1 MLKPPRSVTKSA
13 PAPVSPGAAAL
24 EGLAALAPEPTKTPK
39 PTQTPTVATS
49 TSGSSGTDALN
60 ALAGSGQSGVSGSF
74 ASEIE
79 QTDFDITGKDLKS
92 ALYKTPKTLGVLTA
106 LAPSGLLSM
115 VKAGTGFLGGTPS
128 EFSKTF
134 KGGGTLSKIPI
145 ASLFLTKE
153 GEAIGTSFK
162 DTYKDLQYIVGGPKY
177 VYENGKPKVE
187 NSKFVIKDTDR
198 ISKALALGESP
209 APFIIEDFGNLS
221 LAGGFAGR
229 AAKFGLVN
237 AAKNAVKVGALDE
250 TPAAN
255 AAQAAAREAA
265 MAKIARRDETVK
277 VIKNFTRATEK
288 IAATPMYPYIYGFRG
303 ARYVT
308 DHVGR
313 MWADRLRKAADNL
326 DDAGDT
332 TKKAEY
338 YRKSADNA
346 NRFFGTPVR
355 DPYGNTIYDKQGKA
369 VIIQRSSVAQWAKDK
384 LRRQETTTSEIQN
397 AVVDQIKKPP
407 HYETD
412 GEIKPAEQEA
422 AFALRNGFA
431 ASIHFISK
439 LMPEIP
445 LEEWRLMSLVN
456 EHPDFHVSLEG
467 LQLAIDF
474 MENKVESPTTRDRVD
489 FVVQTTDRI
498 INEYISEPSRQGYGV
513 DNPLAPY
520 QDLPL
525 PEIDRLRAALKD
537 SNSTE
542 LLEIMDTLIEG
553 GLADLAI
560 DDPVRTRWL
569 AVLVEAAPD
578 SVSGDP
584 SIWPA
589 TMRNRIEQ
597 VRAMREW
604 FDQKAAQV
612 VMGDPPP
619 EGGPRNFDP
628 KSGDPNATG
637 LPSVVDMIS
646 NPQPGSLPRIASK
659 FINNAIKSMNAL
671 KGRSRVLAQNL
682 VDIHIKIAEYER
694 HMIKMH
700 FQLKELE
707 GMWVNNRGREVFPD
721 KNGNLPKSAK
731 RLPGAIER
739 ARELRD
745 MLRAKYDE
753 MVAAQDQTTVMDG
766 KIVTIE
772 EIQGNIAKVDGLL
785 DDMQTKVDGI
795 DKTAA
800 DLINAKDTLHNKSAQ
815 MAALLE
821 LDGVDA
827 APIRAAI
834 EEDMANLPEDL
845 EQLSVFG
852 PKYETLNQVND
863 YVNRVQLVVDNLETE
878 LSKAEKQVEFLEEQ
892 ASVVE
897 KAFEDQQITEK
908 EYQDRMQL
916 LDRSIQDAELKY
928 NDIDKL
934 VDSANEYLDDARI
947 AMDSKIDEA
956 VATMPEAEARN
967 AAQLIKKT
975 INDLERQKV
984 VEFTNFAELEKEILE
999 PRYQS
1004 RQTAETDLPF
1014 DLLEQFLVAKIA
1026 NPNERAVIIE
1036 LDPKRIKDFFKAE
1049 RSAIP
1054 HRYTRESPPL
1064 ATIGFLGMEFVLLAT
1079 GRDSLQIR
1087 PKNQN
1092 GIMITY
1098 FEVADLINI
1107 KALKFLKD
1115 ADVNKIVGENFE
1127 NSIFSHLYKAAD
1139 KAEQALRDFE
1149 VDVEGLGKP
1158 TEYVD
1163 LLDSLR
1169 KTRASGALKKQ
1180 ELDIIL
1186 EPLQQA
1192 LDTTISQLDDI
1203 KSKLWN
1209 AQQNL
1214 AATEK
1219 AVVARVQALD
1229 KIKSKTKSADTKEPM
1244 DALLIEQNI
1253 GLIDQAIDYYERTG
1267 NWYGKSFKV
1276 RSLELEDSVDIRHD
1290 AVVNVGNVRIL
1301 ENPDE
1306 YTAKDY
1312 YEEALK
1318 QRDVREAELEEALS
1332 KMDAPKLKTLAEI
1345 SDPTPVKIDPSKKE
1359 NWSRINGDAY
1369 IDTGT
1374 RSYKSMEV
1382 VRGRSTRGKTLYD
1395 HHLQRIGSDGLPFEN
1410 MTMVFKSF
1418 AAVRKYVA
1426 ETVKIDEQVLGNLPE
1441 ANLDRLALEG
1451 PRGLPF
1457 PKDLLDAET
1466 RLASLTGKRS
1476 SLLKG
1481 VTTTES
1487 KLTKLRAEES
1497 AKATLL
1503 PIVQARA
1510 TSLEARINREV
1521 ITQPGLTQVNGVDAP
1536 IDQATGNRLRP
1547 RVIKPADVDNPDVVA
1562 VMASVNEA
1570 NMDRARNIPFT
1581 MPMRAAM
1588 EGRPDLTSGY
1598 DYAPSTRG
1606 FGYVPAG
1613 ELQGRT
1619 VGATR
1624 TVEPGISGKVKLR
1637 QSHYR
1642 AGTSSEIY
1650 SLREMADRIVAAR
1663 RGMDQN
1669 ETIKL
1674 LMASGFS
1681 TSAATLL
1688 GQTKIDELTR
1698 LATEKAVKERDYAP
1712 GRVNRDFAFN
1722 KAVKDNLGKLIDTE
1736 MRNRGWEAN
1745 NGLTGDIKL
1754 GISYTKVDANT
1765 RYLPRYMRESVAN
1778 RTSYFNPAAAGTYL
1792 RLTKKVTTML
1802 KNAVLPFSLTWQLGD
1817 AIGILTSAHAT
1828 NVPLDVLARNMVKAF
1843 QENYGAGF
1851 TDIFRETENRKIGP
1865 LGAFL
1870 GQSGLQDVGL
1880 ATDRQAVLRG
1890 FTTDEKVP
1898 FAQRIPVVK
1907 YPFKAF
1913 ERFKQGSY
1921 RLNEAINR
1929 VGRQAY
1935 FITVFQKA
1943 LDDYNL
1949 ETNSSF
1955 TIDDFPQ
1962 HKLALGSDPAGQKL
1976 SQSFWDTINQANDV
1990 LGDWLDLTPFERRVV
2005 LPHVTFYAWIKH
2017 INKLFLKIANDDP
2030 AKIMWH
2036 MYLGIMAYDD
2046 EFNIYD
2052 FLARNPMASFAGGV
2066 TNLAFA
2072 SQWGDFF
2079 NGPIGSFVLDRDIR
2093 PAMRTL
2099 SPMPRLITA
2108 GLAGID
2114 LETMKPVS
2122 RPTGSGAYDPQGFEL
2137 DQGLIFRPSE
2147 AAGFAMKTFPLA
2159 KKLANLLPSGDVPF
2173 TDIQTGPVKR
2183 FGTGATR
2190 TAPGTNIPVPEVGGR
2205 PNALMS
2211 LFNVPGRPIMTDRQ
2225 VQEMKIQQRLR
2236 LIENQQARLRYEI
2249 MKP

>member
-1 MLKPPRSVTKSA
+1 MLKPPRNVTKTA
-13 PAPVSPGAAAL
+13 PAPVSPGQAAL
-24 EGLAALAPEPTKTPK
+24 DSLASFAPAPVKQPK
-39 PTQTPTVATS
+39 PTLAPVASTG
-49 TSGSSGTDALN
+49 TSGSSGADALA
-60 ALAGSGQSGVSGSF
+60 ALAAAGQSGATGSF
-74 ASEIE
+74 GGTVE

-92 ALYKTPKTLGVLTA
+92 ALKKTPKTLGVLTA
-106 LAPSGLLSM
+106 LAPSGVLSM
-115 VKAGTGFLGGTPS
+115 VKAATGFIGGTPS

-162 DTYKDLQYIVGGPKY
+162 DTFKDLQYIVGGPKY
-177 VYENGKPKVE
+177 VYENGKPKIE
-187 NSKFVIKDTDR
+187 NGKFVIKDTDR

-221 LAGGFAGR
+221 LAGGVAGR
-229 AAKFGLVN
+229 AYKFGLVN
-237 AAKNAVKVGALDE
+237 AAKNAVKVGAFDE
-250 TPAAN
+250 SPAAN

-265 MAKIARRDETVK
+265 VAKMARRGETVE
-277 VIKNFTRATEK
+277 VMRNFTRATEK
-288 IAATPMYPYIYGFRG
+288 VAAAPMYPYIYGFRG

-313 MWADRLRKAADNL
+313 AWADRWRRQADNL

-338 YRKSADNA
+338 KRKAADNA

-355 DPYGNTIYDKQGKA
+355 DPYGNTIYNDKGKP
-369 VIIQRSSVAQWAKDK
+369 VIIQRASVAQWAKDK

-397 AVVDQIKKPP
+397 AVVDQITKPP
-407 HYETD
+407 HFETD
-412 GEIKPAEQEA
+412 GEITPAEQQA
-422 AFALRNGFA
+422 AAALRNGFA

-445 LEEWRLMSLVN
+445 LEEWRVMSLVN
-456 EHPDFHVSLEG
+456 EHPDYHVSLEG

-474 MENKVESPTTRDRVD
+474 MDNKVQNPNTRDRVD

-498 INEYISEPSRQGYGV
+498 INQYISEPSRQGYGV
-513 DNPLAPY
+513 DNPLDPY

-525 PEIDRLRAALKD
+525 PEINRLREALKD
-537 SNSTE
+537 SGSVE
-542 LLEIMDTLIEG
+542 LLEIMDRLIEG

-628 KSGDPNATG
+628 TVGDPNAAGIPT
-637 LPSVVDMIS
+637 VEDMIR

-671 KGRSRVLAQNL
+671 QGKSRVLAQNL

-694 HMIKMH
+694 HMLKMH
-700 FQLKELE
+700 LQLKELE

-731 RLPGAIER
+731 RIPGAIER
-739 ARELRD
+739 AQELRD
-745 MLRAKYDE
+745 TLRAKYEE
-753 MVAAQDQTTVMDG
+753 MVAAQDQTTVVDG
-766 KIVTIE
+766 KVVTIE
-772 EIQGNIAKVDGLL
+772 EMQANLEKVNGLL

-795 DKTAA
+795 DQAA
-800 DLINAKDTLHNKSAQ
+800 IDILNAKDTLHNKSSQ
-815 MAALLE
+815 MAALLG
-821 LDGVDA
+821 LDGIDA

-845 EQLSVFG
+845 QQTTVFDA
-852 PKYETLNQVND
+852 KYDEINKLID
-863 YVNRVQLVVDNLETE
+863 YVNRVQIVHTDLMKKFDEADV
-878 LSKAEKQVEFLEEQ
+878 
-892 ASVVE
+892 
-897 KAFEDQQITEK
+897 
-908 EYQDRMQL
+908 
-916 LDRSIQDAELKY
+916 
-928 NDIDKL
+928 L
-934 VDSANEYLDDARI
+934 VDSINEQLENAQDAFDNGKLTQEEFDATSKSLEENLAKAEAEYATIDDLTDQSRDYFNDATDALQSKMRQTIKNMPEQEALAFADLVNKQLAELRAEANIAEANENFIDNEIDLFTEDMPDTETITALVNLLESRKTAVNANLEPELISIDTKAMDTIKNNQYKTYAVIQYNASYYEVIGGANNGFFISPVDLGTNLVYQQIFKPFRYDKDFKFKLTEQDILKLKKATPETGFDHILKKIDKAIDFALEKSGVAKADIQVNPIDEIISKLALNKSKLDLQLEPLLEAQKTAETARI
-947 AMDSKIDEA
+947 AAGIA
-956 VATMPEAEARN
+956 YRN
-967 AAQLIKKT
+967 A
-975 INDLERQKV
+975 
-984 VEFTNFAELEKEILE
+984 
-999 PRYQS
+999 
-1004 RQTAETDLPF
+1004 ETH
-1014 DLLEQFLVAKIA
+1014 V
-1026 NPNERAVIIE
+1026 
-1036 LDPKRIKDFFKAE
+1036 
-1049 RSAIP
+1049 
-1054 HRYTRESPPL
+1054 
-1064 ATIGFLGMEFVLLAT
+1064 GFV
-1079 GRDSLQIR
+1079 Q
-1087 PKNQN
+1087 
-1092 GIMITY
+1092 
-1098 FEVADLINI
+1098 
-1107 KALKFLKD
+1107 KAL
-1115 ADVNKIVGENFE
+1115 IER
-1127 NSIFSHLYKAAD
+1127 I
-1139 KAEQALRDFE
+1139 
-1149 VDVEGLGKP
+1149 
-1158 TEYVD
+1158 
-1163 LLDSLR
+1163 
-1169 KTRASGALKKQ
+1169 SGIQ
-1180 ELDIIL
+1180 
-1186 EPLQQA
+1186 
-1192 LDTTISQLDDI
+1192 
-1203 KSKLWN
+1203 KL
-1209 AQQNL
+1209 
-1214 AATEK
+1214 
-1219 AVVARVQALD
+1219 
-1229 KIKSKTKSADTKEPM
+1229 KSKTTSKDTKEAIAAADIEASIVRID
-1244 DALLIEQNI
+1244 DAILN
-1253 GLIDQAIDYYERTG
+1253 YERTG
-1267 NWYGKSFKV
+1267 NWYGETFEVDSPVMGSGKFLDLNV
-1276 RSLELEDSVDIRHD
+1276 DAIENVNGIELPK
-1290 AVVNVGNVRIL
+1290 
-1301 ENPDE
+1301 NPN
-1306 YTAKDY
+1306 YPLAKDV
-1312 YEEALK
+1312 YENAIL
-1318 QRDVREAELEEALS
+1318 QRDLLQETLETALAELP
-1332 KMDAPKLKTLAEI
+1332 APKLKTVAEVT
-1345 SDPTPVKIDPSKKE
+1345 DPTPVKINALKEE
-1359 NWSRINGDAY
+1359 NWTRIDGDAY

-1374 RSYKSMEV
+1374 RQYKAVQVE
-1382 VRGRSTRGKTLYD
+1382 RGTSSRGKTLYD
-1395 HHLQRIGSDGLPFEN
+1395 HNLQRIGSDGLPFEN

-1418 AAVRKYVA
+1418 AALRKYVDGTIKTDA
-1426 ETVKIDEQVLGNLPE
+1426 EVLGNLPK
-1441 ANLDRLALEG
+1441 ANYDRPALTG
-1451 PRGLPF
+1451 PRGLAF
-1457 PKDLLDAET
+1457 PKDLLDAEA
-1466 RLASLTGKRS
+1466 RLAKTVGKRS
-1476 SLLKG
+1476 SLLSNIKN
-1481 VTTTES
+1481 TDS

-1510 TSLEARINREV
+1510 NSLEARINREV

-1536 IDQATGNRLRP
+1536 VDQATGNRLRP
-1547 RVIKPADVDNPDVVA
+1547 RVIKPADVDNPDVAA
-1562 VMASVNEA
+1562 VMASINEA
-1570 NMDRARNIPFT
+1570 NMARARNIPFT

-1613 ELQGRT
+1613 EMQGRT

-1624 TVEPGISGKVKLR
+1624 TVEPGVSGKVKLR

-1674 LMASGFS
+1674 LMHSGFS
-1681 TSAATLL
+1681 TSAASLL
-1688 GQTKIDELTR
+1688 GQTKLDELTR
-1698 LATEKAVKERDYAP
+1698 LATERATREGDYAV
-1712 GRVNRDFAFN
+1712 GRTNRDFAFD
-1722 KAVKDNLGKLIDTE
+1722 KAVKNNLGELIDTE

-1745 NGLTGDIKL
+1745 NGLQGDIKL
-1754 GISYTKVDANT
+1754 GIAYTQVDAAT
-1765 RYLPRYMRESVAN
+1765 RYLPRYMRESVAS
-1778 RTSYFNPAAAGTYL
+1778 RTSYFNPAAAGWYL
-1792 RLTKKVTTML
+1792 RTTKKATTML

-1828 NVPLDVLARNMVKAF
+1828 NVPLDVLAKNMVKAF
-1843 QENYGAGF
+1843 QENYGGGF
-1851 TDIFRETENRKIGP
+1851 TDIFRATENRKIGP
-1865 LGAFL
+1865 LGSFL

-1898 FAQRIPVVK
+1898 FTQRIPVVK

-1913 ERFKQGSY
+1913 DKFKQSSY

-1935 FITVFQKA
+1935 FMTVFQKA

-1949 ETNSSF
+1949 ETNSKF
-1955 TIDDFPQ
+1955 TIDDFPK
-1962 HKLALGSDPAGQKL
+1962 HKLAVGSDPAGQRL
-1976 SQSFWDTINQANDV
+1976 SQAFWDTVNQANDV
-1990 LGDWLDLTPFERRVV
+1990 LGDWLDLTPYERRVV

-2036 MYLGIMAYDD
+2036 MYLGTMAYDD
-2046 EFNIYD
+2046 DFNVYEW
-2052 FLARNPMASFAGGV
+2052 LARNPVLSFAGGV
-2066 TNLAFA
+2066 TNLSFA
-2072 SQWGDFF
+2072 SQWSDFF

-2099 SPMPRLITA
+2099 GPSPRLISA
-2108 GLAGID
+2108 GLTGID
-2114 LETMKPVS
+2114 LNTMKAVS

-2137 DQGLIFRPSE
+2137 DQGLIFRPGE
-2147 AAGFAMKTFPLA
+2147 AAGYTMQTFPIF

-2190 TAPGTNIPVPEVGGR
+2190 TVPGTNLPVPEVGGR
-2205 PNALMS
+2205 ANALMS
-2211 LFNVPGRPIMTDRQ
+2211 LFNVPGRPIMSDRQ

-2236 LIENQQARLRYEI
+2236 LIENKQARLRYEI